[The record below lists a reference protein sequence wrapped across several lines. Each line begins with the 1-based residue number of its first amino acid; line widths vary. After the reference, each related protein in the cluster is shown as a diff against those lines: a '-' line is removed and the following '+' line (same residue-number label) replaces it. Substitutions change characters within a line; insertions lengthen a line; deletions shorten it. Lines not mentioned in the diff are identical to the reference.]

1 MRGEESGHGGAEER
15 SVKAARLTQLGSP
28 LAIEDVPE
36 PDPGPRD
43 AVVKVEFEGICRT
56 DWHTWVGDWSWI
68 GLAPELPITMG
79 HEFAGA
85 VIAVGSEVTGIQVG
99 DRVAVPFHEACGR
112 CPYCRAGR
120 TNLCDAL
127 EFLGM
132 SHDGGYAE
140 YVRVVNAD
148 LNCVPLP
155 EAVSFD
161 AAAALGC
168 RFMTAWHALQHQA
181 AVRAGEWVA
190 VHGVGG
196 IGLSAVQIGTALGAG
211 VVAVDIDDRK
221 LAAAREQGA
230 SATVNAREGNVVE
243 AVKEATGG
251 GAHVALGGLGTA
263 SLVNAAL
270 MSLRKGG
277 RLVQV
282 GLTSKDEQGIVGI
295 PLDELIEAEL
305 TIVGS
310 VGNPHIHLPALLEL
324 VAAGR
329 LDPAGLVT
337 ERVPLEGAQG
347 VLERM
352 TGFDTVGFAV
362 IDRFRPADGADA
374 VASAATSLASGADRT

>member
-1 MRGEESGHGGAEER
+1 
-15 SVKAARLTQLGSP
+15 VKAARLVEIAGP
-28 LAIEDVPE
+28 LSIEEVAE
-36 PDPGPRD
+36 PDPGPGD
-43 AVVKVEFEGICRT
+43 AIVQVEFEGICRT
-56 DWHTWVGDWSWI
+56 DWHTWMGDWSWV
-68 GLAPELPITMG
+68 GMAPPLPITMG

-85 VIAVGSEVTGIQVG
+85 ITAVGQNVTTVKPG

-112 CPYCRAGR
+112 CAYCRAGR
-120 TNLCDAL
+120 SNLCDAL

-132 SHDGGYAE
+132 THDGGYAR
-140 YVRVVNAD
+140 YVRVINAE

-155 EAVSFD
+155 DAVAFD

-168 RFMTAWHALQHQA
+168 RFMTAWHALQHQSML
-181 AVRAGEWVA
+181 RAGEWLA

-230 SATVNAREGNVVE
+230 TQTVNARDADVVE

-251 GAHVALGGLGTA
+251 GADVALGGLGAA

-270 MSLRKGG
+270 KSLRKGG

-282 GLTSKDEQGIVGI
+282 GLTSKEEHGIVGI

-310 VGNPHIHLPALLEL
+310 VGNPHVHLPALLAL
-324 VAAGR
+324 VADRR
-329 LDPAGLVT
+329 LDPAALVT
-337 ERVPLEGAQG
+337 ERVALEQASG

-352 TGFDTVGFAV
+352 TNFDTVGFAL
-362 IDRFRPADGADA
+362 IDRF
-374 VASAATSLASGADRT
+374 